1 MASEPIRV
9 GQHTVRKEADLLV
22 MRMNGPFSLADATA
36 FYAIVEQVH
45 ADHGR
50 VFLLA
55 DVAALGSVELEARRF
70 VARRAQSHIAA
81 VAAYGTNPVIRT
93 VAELLFSAI
102 RLMRKRT
109 IAALVFV
116 KDEAEGRRWL
126 AEQRARAH
134 APDES

>member
-1 MASEPIRV
+1 MRV
-9 GQHTVRKEADLLV
+9 GQHTLRQEADLLTMQ
-22 MRMNGPFSLADATA
+22 MRGSFTLADATA
-36 FYAIVEQVH
+36 FYTIVEQVH

-55 DVAALGSVELEARRF
+55 DVAALGNIELEARRY
-70 VARRAQSHIAA
+70 VARRAEGHITA

-93 VAELLFSAI
+93 IAELLFSAI

-126 AEQRARAH
+126 AQQRALAH
-134 APDES
+134 